1 MNGSKIGQ
9 YELIIKDL
17 LTNQNNPVK
26 NKSFLKET
34 IKKNVQSPTIKNKI
48 IKKLNKTQ
56 INVIGNDLNPT
67 DCEYSNYQK
76 KKIAELE
83 SHIEFIA
90 SNLIS
95 NEYETK
101 IAIKYLQWINKIRG
115 GLVNLL
121 NDSTLYYFLKFNP
134 ISEEL
139 NYMQDYW
146 DVNPTDK
153 LFSFSLF
160 ISNCENL
167 TYLIGLVYNYAIMRK
182 HFDGYVMRLYIDFHS
197 VFGSH
202 ETFNLFNMFI
212 DILESI
218 DPTFHIH
225 IQMIVFLL
233 NPYYR
238 VESESI
244 YEPFVYDMNQ
254 VIKYYNAILYNTS
267 DHYIKSPLLNINLEP
282 EKKNVKPNTSTS
294 QNSTINEESNQKLN
308 QNQNQNQNQNDT
320 SISNNSIKN
329 KKDISINIEN
339 MEINYKNLDIPT
351 SKSTFAMFATHI
363 AVNLRFLPLNED
375 CEFHIRDLDSR
386 LSLTDKNIIS
396 KFSNPK
402 YEYVPFYVFQFYKFY
417 FPYLKW
423 RIDVNPYLAGCFGGS
438 NKKPVMISEQ
448 LEMSDDMKI
457 LKKEIFFKYI
467 LFISFNAANLQI
479 GFLND
484 EFILAN
490 IFEKIK
496 GPYSENILYLNLGS
510 FANKHVNEYYYG
522 LSNSSNYPCILK
534 LGVPIDIL
542 RYPLNGKYLT
552 IDPITDFKLGIIPLK
567 YHSLI
572 GLMITEQLNI
582 YLGKTKKEKVLLSN
596 KIRENYKLRLDDEI
610 NDDLEAALFFSMIP
624 KSYTIIGLDDFGSS
638 AYGSNT
644 FSNQFFSSIGDSSSL
659 VGFDEKLKPTN
670 IMMCGYLLADI
681 LEDIIFPTNPQFINS
696 NYFLSDDNY
705 DRLFNCMYFD
715 ETKQKFIQRKINKK
729 DVSRKYIDQ
738 EIISHIPQKLIEFDS
753 KQDAIKELNKEFNEY
768 LETCNYYPSLSWYI
782 KKISFNNFIKVD
794 DKQIKSG
801 VLLFVKNYTSPI
813 YSNDS
818 KLLYQ
823 IDSNPIK
830 TLKYKLS
837 KSSKLSGSS
846 DSSESSDSIDGID
859 IYKNKIKYN
868 VLLIDDKSIC
878 QFNYSNKN
886 NKSNINVKLLKSKH
900 LNKLNHILGSNKYS
914 DFLIIDNL

>member
-1 MNGSKIGQ
+1 MNNSDIGQ

-17 LTNQNNPVK
+17 INPYNPIKNNNFFK
-26 NKSFLKET
+26 NT
-34 IKKNVQSPTIKNKI
+34 RDKNISSPKIKNKI
-48 IKKLNKTQ
+48 INKLNSTQ
-56 INVIGNDLNPT
+56 VNQMGNDLNPMN
-67 DCEYSNYQK
+67 CEYSSYQQ

-83 SHIEFIA
+83 SHIELIGKNLITNEYENMIA
-90 SNLIS
+90 SNYLKWIDRIRTNLTNLI
-95 NEYETK
+95 
-101 IAIKYLQWINKIRG
+101 
-115 GLVNLL
+115 
-121 NDSTLYYFLKFNP
+121 NDSTLYYFFKFDP
-134 ISEEL
+134 VLGEL

-146 DVNPTDK
+146 DINSVDK

-167 TYLIGLVYNYAIMRK
+167 TYLIGLVYNYAVMRK

-197 VFGSH
+197 VFGSA

-212 DILESI
+212 DILEDI
-218 DPTFHIH
+218 DPTFYVH
-225 IQMIVFLL
+225 IQMVVFFL

-244 YEPFVYDMNQ
+244 YESFIYDMNK
-254 VIKYYNAILYNTS
+254 VIKYYNEILYNTS
-267 DHYIKSPLLNINLEP
+267 YHYIKSPLLNINLEP
-282 EKKNVKPNTSTS
+282 INSSSQSGSSEPSSPSGSSGPTGSSSPSGPSSPTGSLKKKNKSS
-294 QNSTINEESNQKLN
+294 IQDESK
-308 QNQNQNQNQNDT
+308 
-320 SISNNSIKN
+320 KN
-329 KKDISINIEN
+329 KKNISINVEN
-339 MEINYKNLDIPT
+339 LEINYKNLETPT
-351 SKSTFAMFATHI
+351 SRSTFAMFATHL

-386 LSLTDKNIIS
+386 LSLTDKNIIN
-396 KFSNPK
+396 KFFSPK

-438 NKKPVMISEQ
+438 NKKPVMVSKQ
-448 LEMSDDMKI
+448 LESSQDMKI

-496 GPYSENILYLNLGS
+496 GIYSENILYLNLGS

-522 LSNSSNYPCILK
+522 ISNSSNYPCILK
-534 LGVPIDIL
+534 LGIPIDIL

-552 IDPITDFKLGIIPLK
+552 IDPITDFKLGVIPLK

-624 KSYTIIGLDDFGSS
+624 KSYMINGLDDFNSS
-638 AYGSNT
+638 TYTSESYSSQN
-644 FSNQFFSSIGDSSSL
+644 FSSIGDSAKITNN
-659 VGFDEKLKPTN
+659 EKLKATN

-681 LEDIIFPTNPQFINS
+681 LEDIIFPSNPQFINS

-715 ETKQKFIQRKINKK
+715 ETKKKFIQKKINKK
-729 DVSRKYIDQ
+729 DISRKYVDQ
-738 EIISHIPQKLIEFDS
+738 EIISHIPQKLIEFNS
-753 KQDAIKELNKEFNEY
+753 KQNVINELNDEFNEY
-768 LETCNYYPSLSWYI
+768 LGTCIYYPSLSWYI
-782 KKISFNNFIKVD
+782 RKISFNNFIEVD
-794 DKQIKSG
+794 GKQIRSG

-813 YSNDS
+813 YSNTAS
-818 KLLYQ
+818 LLYQ
-823 IDSNPIK
+823 IDSNPVK
-830 TLKYKLS
+830 TLKYKLD
-837 KSSKLSGSS
+837 SSK
-846 DSSESSDSIDGID
+846 DSKDSIKGID
-859 IYKNKIKYN
+859 IYKNKIKFN
-868 VLLIDDKSIC
+868 VLFIDDKFIN
-878 QFNYSNKN
+878 QFNYSNQN
-886 NKSNINVKLLKSKH
+886 NSSEINIKMLKIH
-900 LNKLNHILGSNKYS
+900 HINKLKKLFSSNKYS